1 MATQFDKF
9 IATMKTVLML
19 DQADLDFGIYRIMN
33 QKRDQIES
41 YLNND
46 LRWQVTEAIRENA
59 SNDAE
64 AVKKELTQLVATL
77 TAAGMNPD
85 DAPKVKELKER
96 IARCGN
102 SEELENEVYSH
113 LTIFFGRYY
122 DGGDFISQRRYK
134 KDVYA
139 IPYEGEEVKLYWAN
153 ADQYYIKTAEYFRNY
168 RFAVDGDKFCEFTL
182 REATTEQNNN
192 VAQNNMERRFA
203 LCEETPVEVIGNTLH
218 IYFTY
223 ELYPK
228 ATKQK
233 ALIEAAFERHCSPRV
248 YLSPCPAS
256 NRKRPHPYPVAKTFE
271 YLCRP
276 QYVRLLYSQGSRR
289 FPFARAR
296 FLHQE
301 RNIGYRRYRC
311 THAR

>member
-9 IATMKTVLML
+9 ISTMKKVLML

-46 LRWQVTEAIRENA
+46 LRRQVTEAIRENA
-59 SNDAE
+59 SSDAE
-64 AVKKELTQLVATL
+64 ALKKELTQLVATL

-96 IARCGN
+96 IAQCGN

-153 ADQYYIKTAEYFRNY
+153 ADQYYI
-168 RFAVDGDKFCEFTL
+168 
-182 REATTEQNNN
+182 
-192 VAQNNMERRFA
+192 
-203 LCEETPVEVIGNTLH
+203 
-218 IYFTY
+218 
-223 ELYPK
+223 
-228 ATKQK
+228 
-233 ALIEAAFERHCSPRV
+233 
-248 YLSPCPAS
+248 
-256 NRKRPHPYPVAKTFE
+256 
-271 YLCRP
+271 
-276 QYVRLLYSQGSRR
+276 
-289 FPFARAR
+289 
-296 FLHQE
+296 
-301 RNIGYRRYRC
+301 
-311 THAR
+311 

>member
-9 IATMKTVLML
+9 ITTMKKVLML

-46 LRWQVTEAIRENA
+46 LRRQVSEAIRENA

-64 AVKKELTQLVATL
+64 ALKKELKQLVATL

-96 IARCGN
+96 IAQSGN

-113 LTIFFGRYY
+113 LAIFFGRYY
-122 DGGDFISQRRYK
+122 DKGDFISQRRYK

-153 ADQYYIKTAEYFRNY
+153 ADQYYIKTAEYFP
-168 RFAVDGDKFCEFTL
+168 
-182 REATTEQNNN
+182 TT
-192 VAQNNMERRFA
+192 V
-203 LCEETPVEVIGNTLH
+203 L
-218 IYFTY
+218 
-223 ELYPK
+223 
-228 ATKQK
+228 
-233 ALIEAAFERHCSPRV
+233 
-248 YLSPCPAS
+248 LSMAINSANLPC
-256 NRKRPHPYPVAKTFE
+256 
-271 YLCRP
+271 
-276 QYVRLLYSQGSRR
+276 VRLPRSKTIMWPRIIWSVVLRCARR
-289 FPFARAR
+289 R
-296 FLHQE
+296 L
-301 RNIGYRRYRC
+301 
-311 THAR
+311 